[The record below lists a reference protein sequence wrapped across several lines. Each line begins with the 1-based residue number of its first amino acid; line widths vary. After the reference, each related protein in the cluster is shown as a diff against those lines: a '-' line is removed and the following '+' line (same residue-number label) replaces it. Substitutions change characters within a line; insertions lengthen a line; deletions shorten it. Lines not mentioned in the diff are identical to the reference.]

1 MTSPYKDVSV
11 EDWNAVTEQLLK
23 QHPLTLENIREAA
36 EAAWSDVWSTQ
47 IGQGKTK
54 ILLRDVAPPAT
65 VIGYFFEKLL
75 ARELAERFPG
85 KWRGGVGSE
94 KDLHFIPDE
103 TKSIEVKAS
112 GQLGLKIFGN
122 RSYGQELENAGL
134 AKKDKSG
141 YYITVNFFGDKLT
154 LVRFGWIDAGDWQAQ
169 KAATGQ
175 MAGLGAD
182 IYKRK
187 LVIVPGDYSLDAPV
201 SLIDG
206 VGGKTLAEL
215 EKLGI
220 ATIRQLITYKGA
232 LDARLQKAMANAIK
246 FAVDC
251 GALEL

>member
-1 MTSPYKDVSV
+1 MTSPYKNVPV
-11 EDWNAVTEQLLK
+11 EGWNGVTKELLK
-23 QHPLTLENIREAA
+23 KHPLNLETIREAA
-36 EAAWSDVWSTQ
+36 QAAWSEVWSTQ
-47 IGQGKTK
+47 IGQGKIK
-54 ILLRDVAPPAT
+54 VLLRDIAPPAT

-75 ARELAERFPG
+75 ARELAERFPER
-85 KWRGGVGSE
+85 WRGGVGSE
-94 KDLHFIPDE
+94 KDLHFVPDE

-182 IYKRK
+182 VYKHK
-187 LVIVPGDYSLDAPV
+187 LVIVPGDYLLDAPV

-206 VGGKTLAEL
+206 VGGKTLGEL
-215 EKLGI
+215 KNLGI
-220 ATIRQLITYKGA
+220 ATIRQLISYGGK
-232 LDARLQKAMANAIK
+232 LDARLEKAKANAIK
-246 FAVDC
+246 FAVEC